1 MSFPY
6 GIADSE
12 FVITVALQN
21 DICPNSRTY
30 PMNAVV
36 MVRNR
41 ITSPNDHV
49 RTSLYD
55 VCM

>member
-1 MSFPY
+1 MSLPIY
-6 GIADSE
+6 GIADNK

-21 DICPNSRTY
+21 DICPNSRIY

-55 VCM
+55 P